1 MGILLNSV
9 MLNILKLLSLCLGVV
24 VGQHLTGYHLSP
36 KFSWSLGG
44 PTFDW
49 SKRFGNSGYPVMR
62 RRTLPLMTPDE
73 HHPPLK
79 RFIMDSSYDPGFPMM
94 KKWLDFDE
102 ENESDYL

>member
-1 MGILLNSV
+1 

-49 SKRFGNSGYPVMR
+49 SKRFENDMMR
-62 RRTLPLMTPDE
+62 RGSLPIFRRSLPLLTPDE